1 MNMRITEQERKD
13 ILSKYGEDTSD
24 DLLTYLKRHFP
35 THEVSFEW
43 MNAPIKF
50 IQVDD
55 KTKPLLGNK
64 KYLVGK
70 IFQMVEEEWV
80 ALGEQKIRRTIKK
93 YLDGVTNP

>member
-13 ILSKYGEDTSD
+13 ILSKYENETSD
-24 DLLTYLKRHFP
+24 ELLTYLKRHFP
-35 THEVSFEW
+35 THKVDMQW
-43 MNAPIKF
+43 MNKPAIF
-50 IQVDD
+50 IQIED

-70 IFQMVEEEWV
+70 IFNMVEEEWI

-93 YLDGVTNP
+93 YLDGVMNS

>member
-1 MNMRITEQERKD
+1 MRITEQERKD

-35 THEVSFEW
+35 THEINLEW
-43 MNAPIKF
+43 MKTPAKF
-50 IQVDD
+50 IQIDD
-55 KTKPLLGNK
+55 KTRPLLGNK

-70 IFQMVEEEWV
+70 IFQLVEKEWV

-93 YLDGVTNP
+93 YLDGVTNF

>member
-1 MNMRITEQERKD
+1 MIMRITEEERKQ

-24 DLLTYLKRHFP
+24 ELLTHLKRHFP
-35 THEVSFEW
+35 TYEVNFEW
-43 MNAPIKF
+43 TTKPQKF

-55 KTKPLLGNK
+55 KTRPLLNNK

-70 IFQMVEEEWV
+70 IFSLVEEEWL

-93 YLDGVTNP
+93 YLDGVINF